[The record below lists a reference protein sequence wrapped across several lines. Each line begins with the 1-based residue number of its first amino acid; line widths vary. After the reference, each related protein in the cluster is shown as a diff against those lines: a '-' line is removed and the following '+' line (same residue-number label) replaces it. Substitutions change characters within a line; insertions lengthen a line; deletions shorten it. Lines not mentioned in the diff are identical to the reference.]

1 MGKIYC
7 DKCRRKCRGDVLKVS
22 NKYFHKDCFKCTECN
37 KSLEHGGFF
46 VKDGG
51 FYCQDDYR
59 RYFVAK
65 CKICSEDLTGEVVT
79 ALNFSFHR
87 GCFKCNKCSITFR
100 PGDRVTVWQEK
111 FYCPHCINQVCC
123 SATVGS
129 VPSKNLL
136 QTPLSVTDDEG
147 CVSASDMASSQY
159 IHEQPIEMNQ
169 PQNDFSCIPSAG
181 LPQKSKSILRKPV
194 TEQNGLHVS
203 KERGYLST
211 DSGLGD
217 RLCES
222 ANLDDS
228 NYRDLYDGSSGQDK
242 TNLRQEK
249 SHTLSFHLSR
259 HSLCGR
265 VPSSNYGRYLNQ
277 SYMQLNN
284 QIPIPNNDRYKRNL
298 STTTLN
304 TSSQPRQFHLPD
316 GGKSRFL
323 PPGTKFY
330 ATLFGRS
337 ASSAISPLYN
347 NNNTSTPRSTNTA
360 STGTNNF
367 HPDIITSR
375 SLNKPFAL
383 SAFNLHD
390 KLKTDKLSL
399 STTTSTKKIARI
411 LSDTTD
417 DNNNYNDNI
426 NSEHTSQLTS
436 KSHRT
441 YMDDISQSGPILL
454 NDRNIT
460 VETRKLACL
469 PAGQERDKS
478 TPRPIERYDWP
489 APPASGVV
497 LAELMRERRQRRRE
511 QARLSGTQF
520 SGDIDDLES
529 QEALSIDYSFD
540 GIPDTIDHS
549 VEHIGIGQ
557 AILREE
563 AESKRRSRSQ
573 TYLDP
578 VSASRT
584 PNASVEPSFKP
595 RYATHQF
602 ALTNRGTISPGTTT
616 VTMNIPT
623 DHHHHHQNNASR
635 YNTNPPTL
643 TLGSSIKPG
652 YTGGQLSCNNQ
663 LKSKTLSMNYST
675 SSLSVGNG
683 GIRQQSTN
691 RISSN
696 KSKGVTLNGY
706 SHLSHQLDVNGTKL
720 LNGNLQLSKSD
731 NTQSNTSDSVRIYSP
746 TSDHRNLSMHTASTL
761 HGVKHSSTT
770 TSILNG
776 HSSQYLQQHNL
787 MDSINGKDFD
797 ADRRLIGSSP
807 SHPTIQLSSSPSAI
821 SHKKPSLPQL
831 IPYEKLKEYR
841 GIYPK
846 GIDRMAVETHLS
858 DEEFQQVFALSR
870 TAFYRLPEWK
880 RNDLKRRAQLF

>member
-7 DKCRRKCRGDVLKVS
+7 DKCRRKCRGDVLRVS
-22 NKYFHKDCFKCTECN
+22 NKYFHKDCFKCAKCN

-59 RYFVAK
+59 HYFVAK
-65 CKICSEDLTGEVVT
+65 CKICSEDLIGEVVT

-87 GCFKCNKCSITFR
+87 GCFKCNKCLITFR

-129 VPSKNLL
+129 VPIKNLL

-159 IHEQPIEMNQ
+159 IHEQLIEMNQ

-181 LPQKSKSILRKPV
+181 LPQKSRSILRKPV
-194 TEQNGLHVS
+194 IEQNGLHAS

-211 DSGLGD
+211 DSGLGE

-222 ANLDDS
+222 TNLEDS
-228 NYRDLYDGSSGQDK
+228 NYKHLYDRNSDQDK
-242 TNLRQEK
+242 TNVRQEK

-265 VPSSNYGRYLNQ
+265 VLSSNYGRYLNQ
-277 SYMQLNN
+277 SYMRLSN
-284 QIPIPNNDRYKRNL
+284 QIPIPNNDRYKRNV
-298 STTTLN
+298 SSTTLN
-304 TSSQPRQFHLPD
+304 SSSQPRQFHLPD

-330 ATLFGRS
+330 STLFGRS
-337 ASSAISPLYN
+337 ASSAISPLYS
-347 NNNTSTPRSTNTA
+347 NNTSTPRSTNTT
-360 STGTNNF
+360 STATNNC

-390 KLKTDKLSL
+390 NKLKTDKLSL
-399 STTTSTKKIARI
+399 STTTSAKKITRI
-411 LSDTTD
+411 LSNTTD

-426 NSEHTSQLTS
+426 NGDHTSQLTS
-436 KSHRT
+436 KSYRT
-441 YMDDISQSGPILL
+441 YMNDISQSGPILL

-460 VETRKLACL
+460 LETRKLACL

-563 AESKRRSRSQ
+563 AESKHRSRSQ

-584 PNASVEPSFKP
+584 PSASVEPSFKP
-595 RYATHQF
+595 RFATHQF
-602 ALTNRGTISPGTTT
+602 ALTNRDTINTGAAT

-623 DHHHHHQNNASR
+623 DHHQNNASR
-635 YNTNPPTL
+635 YNTNPPIFT
-643 TLGSSIKPG
+643 P
-652 YTGGQLSCNNQ
+652 
-663 LKSKTLSMNYST
+663 
-675 SSLSVGNG
+675 
-683 GIRQQSTN
+683 
-691 RISSN
+691 
-696 KSKGVTLNGY
+696 
-706 SHLSHQLDVNGTKL
+706 
-720 LNGNLQLSKSD
+720 GNLTFLSLIFS
-731 NTQSNTSDSVRIYSP
+731 
-746 TSDHRNLSMHTASTL
+746 
-761 HGVKHSSTT
+761 
-770 TSILNG
+770 
-776 HSSQYLQQHNL
+776 
-787 MDSINGKDFD
+787 
-797 ADRRLIGSSP
+797 RLF
-807 SHPTIQLSSSPSAI
+807 
-821 SHKKPSLPQL
+821 
-831 IPYEKLKEYR
+831 YFKL
-841 GIYPK
+841 
-846 GIDRMAVETHLS
+846 
-858 DEEFQQVFALSR
+858 
-870 TAFYRLPEWK
+870 
-880 RNDLKRRAQLF
+880 

>member
-7 DKCRRKCRGDVLKVS
+7 DKCRRKCRGDVLRVS
-22 NKYFHKDCFKCTECN
+22 NKYFHKDCFKCAKCN

-59 RYFVAK
+59 HYFVAK
-65 CKICSEDLTGEVVT
+65 CKICSEDLIGEVVT

-87 GCFKCNKCSITFR
+87 GCFKCNKCLITFR

-129 VPSKNLL
+129 VPIKNLL

-159 IHEQPIEMNQ
+159 IHEQLIEMNQ

-181 LPQKSKSILRKPV
+181 LPQKSRSILRKPV
-194 TEQNGLHVS
+194 IEQNGLHAS

-211 DSGLGD
+211 DSGLGE

-222 ANLDDS
+222 TNLEDS
-228 NYRDLYDGSSGQDK
+228 NYKHLYDRNSDQDK
-242 TNLRQEK
+242 TNVRQEK

-265 VPSSNYGRYLNQ
+265 VLSSNYGRYLNQ
-277 SYMQLNN
+277 SYMRLSN
-284 QIPIPNNDRYKRNL
+284 QIPIPNNDRYKRNV
-298 STTTLN
+298 SSTTLN
-304 TSSQPRQFHLPD
+304 SSSQPRQFHLPD

-330 ATLFGRS
+330 STLFGRS
-337 ASSAISPLYN
+337 ASSAISPLYS
-347 NNNTSTPRSTNTA
+347 NNTSTPRSTNTT
-360 STGTNNF
+360 STATNNC

-390 KLKTDKLSL
+390 NKLKTDKLSL
-399 STTTSTKKIARI
+399 STTTSAKKITRI
-411 LSDTTD
+411 LSNTTD

-426 NSEHTSQLTS
+426 NGDHTSQLTS
-436 KSHRT
+436 KSYRT
-441 YMDDISQSGPILL
+441 YMNDISQSGPILL

-460 VETRKLACL
+460 LETRKLACL

-563 AESKRRSRSQ
+563 AESKHRSRSQ

-584 PNASVEPSFKP
+584 PSASVEPSFKP
-595 RYATHQF
+595 RFATHQF
-602 ALTNRGTISPGTTT
+602 ALTNRDTINTGAAT

-623 DHHHHHQNNASR
+623 DHHQNNASR
-635 YNTNPPTL
+635 YNTNPPIFTP
-643 TLGSSIKPG
+643 GSSIKPG
-652 YTGGQLSCNNQ
+652 YTGGQLSCNDQ
-663 LKSKTLSMNYST
+663 LKNKILSMNYST

-691 RISSN
+691 QILLN
-696 KSKGVTLNGY
+696 KSKGVMLNRH
-706 SHLSHQLDVNGTKL
+706 SNLSHQLDVNGTKL
-720 LNGNLQLSKSD
+720 LNGNLQLSKPD
-731 NTQSNTSDSVRIYSP
+731 HTQSNTSDSLRIYSP
-746 TSDHRNLSMHTASTL
+746 TSDHRNKSIHTTSIL

-787 MDSINGKDFD
+787 INSINGKDFD
-797 ADRRLIGSSP
+797 ADRRLIESSS
-807 SHPTIQLSSSPSAI
+807 SHPTIQFSSSSPSAI
-821 SHKKPSLPQL
+821 SHKKSSLPQL
-831 IPYEKLKEYR
+831 IPYEKLKEYK

-846 GIDRMAVETHLS
+846 GIDRTAVETHLS

-880 RNDLKRRAQLF
+880 RNDLKHRAQLF

>member
-7 DKCRRKCRGDVLKVS
+7 DKCRRKCRGDVLRVS
-22 NKYFHKDCFKCTECN
+22 NKYFHKDCFKCTKCN

-59 RYFVAK
+59 HYFIAK

-159 IHEQPIEMNQ
+159 IHEQLIEMNQ
-169 PQNDFSCIPSAG
+169 PQNDFSCISSAG
-181 LPQKSKSILRKPV
+181 LPQKSRSILRKPV
-194 TEQNGLHVS
+194 IEQNGLHAS
-203 KERGYLST
+203 KEKGYLST
-211 DSGLGD
+211 DSGLGE

-222 ANLDDS
+222 TNLEDS
-228 NYRDLYDGSSGQDK
+228 NYRHLYVGNSDQDK
-242 TNLRQEK
+242 TNIRQEK

-277 SYMQLNN
+277 SYIQLSN
-284 QIPIPNNDRYKRNL
+284 QIPIPNNDRYKRNV

-304 TSSQPRQFHLPD
+304 NSSQPRQFHLPD

-323 PPGTKFY
+323 PPGTKIY

-347 NNNTSTPRSTNTA
+347 TYTSTPRSTNTT
-360 STGTNNF
+360 STATNNCR
-367 HPDIITSR
+367 PDIIISR
-375 SLNKPFAL
+375 SRNKPFAL

-390 KLKTDKLSL
+390 DNLKTDKLSL
-399 STTTSTKKIARI
+399 STTTSTKKITRI
-411 LSDTTD
+411 LSNTTD

-426 NSEHTSQLTS
+426 NGDHTSQLTS

-460 VETRKLACL
+460 LETRKLACL

-540 GIPDTIDHS
+540 GIPDTTDHS

-584 PNASVEPSFKP
+584 PSASVEPSFKP

-602 ALTNRGTISPGTTT
+602 ALANRDTINMGGAT
-616 VTMNIPT
+616 VKMNIPT
-623 DHHHHHQNNASR
+623 DYHQNNASR
-635 YNTNPPTL
+635 YNINPPIFIP
-643 TLGSSIKPG
+643 GSSIKPG
-652 YTGGQLSCNNQ
+652 YTGGQLSCNDQ
-663 LKSKTLSMNYST
+663 LKSKTLSMNYPT

-691 RISSN
+691 RILLN
-696 KSKGVTLNGY
+696 KSKAVTLDGH
-706 SHLSHQLDVNGTKL
+706 SHLSHQLDVNGTKFS
-720 LNGNLQLSKSD
+720 NGNLQLSKPD

-746 TSDHRNLSMHTASTL
+746 TSDHRNASIYTTSIL
-761 HGVKHSSTT
+761 HGVKHSGTT

-787 MDSINGKDFD
+787 IDSINGKDFD

-807 SHPTIQLSSSPSAI
+807 SNPTIQFSSSSPTAI
-821 SHKKPSLPQL
+821 SHKKSSLPQ
-831 IPYEKLKEYR
+831 
-841 GIYPK
+841 
-846 GIDRMAVETHLS
+846 THLS

-880 RNDLKRRAQLF
+880 RNDLKHRAQLF

>member
-1 MGKIYC
+1 
-7 DKCRRKCRGDVLKVS
+7 
-22 NKYFHKDCFKCTECN
+22 
-37 KSLEHGGFF
+37 
-46 VKDGG
+46 
-51 FYCQDDYR
+51 
-59 RYFVAK
+59 
-65 CKICSEDLTGEVVT
+65 
-79 ALNFSFHR
+79 
-87 GCFKCNKCSITFR
+87 
-100 PGDRVTVWQEK
+100 
-111 FYCPHCINQVCC
+111 
-123 SATVGS
+123 
-129 VPSKNLL
+129 
-136 QTPLSVTDDEG
+136 
-147 CVSASDMASSQY
+147 MASSQY
-159 IHEQPIEMNQ
+159 IHEQLIEMNQ
-169 PQNDFSCIPSAG
+169 PQNDFSCISSAG
-181 LPQKSKSILRKPV
+181 LPQKSRSILRKPV
-194 TEQNGLHVS
+194 IEQNGLHAS
-203 KERGYLST
+203 KEKGYLST
-211 DSGLGD
+211 DSGLGE

-222 ANLDDS
+222 TNLEDS
-228 NYRDLYDGSSGQDK
+228 NYRHLYVGNSDQDK
-242 TNLRQEK
+242 TNIRQEK

-277 SYMQLNN
+277 SYIQLSN
-284 QIPIPNNDRYKRNL
+284 QIPIPNNDRYKRNV

-304 TSSQPRQFHLPD
+304 NSSQPRQFHLPD

-323 PPGTKFY
+323 PPGTKIY

-347 NNNTSTPRSTNTA
+347 TYTSTPRSTNTT
-360 STGTNNF
+360 STATNNCR
-367 HPDIITSR
+367 PDIIISR
-375 SLNKPFAL
+375 SRNKPFAL

-390 KLKTDKLSL
+390 DNLKTDKLSL
-399 STTTSTKKIARI
+399 STTTSTKKITRI
-411 LSDTTD
+411 LSNTTD

-426 NSEHTSQLTS
+426 NGDHTSQLTS

-460 VETRKLACL
+460 LETRKLACL

-540 GIPDTIDHS
+540 GIPDTTDHS

-584 PNASVEPSFKP
+584 PSASVEPSFKP

-602 ALTNRGTISPGTTT
+602 ALANRDTINMGGAT
-616 VTMNIPT
+616 VKMNIPT
-623 DHHHHHQNNASR
+623 DYHQNNASR
-635 YNTNPPTL
+635 YNINPPIFIP
-643 TLGSSIKPG
+643 GSSIKPG
-652 YTGGQLSCNNQ
+652 YTGGQLSCNDQ
-663 LKSKTLSMNYST
+663 LKSKTLSMNYPT

-691 RISSN
+691 RILLN
-696 KSKGVTLNGY
+696 KSKAVTLDGH
-706 SHLSHQLDVNGTKL
+706 SHLSHQLDVNGTKFS
-720 LNGNLQLSKSD
+720 NGNLQLSKPD

-746 TSDHRNLSMHTASTL
+746 TSDHRNASIYTTSIL
-761 HGVKHSSTT
+761 HGVKHSGTT

-787 MDSINGKDFD
+787 IDSINGKDFD

-807 SHPTIQLSSSPSAI
+807 SNPTIQFSSSSPTAI
-821 SHKKPSLPQL
+821 SHKKSSLPQL
-831 IPYEKLKEYR
+831 IPYEKLKEYK
-841 GIYPK
+841 GMYPK
-846 GIDRMAVETHLS
+846 GIDRTAVETHLS

-880 RNDLKRRAQLF
+880 RNDLKHRAQLF